1 MIKSKTYAKFL
12 DKEENKTKC
21 RSKQSAGDTL
31 QRVRHN
37 TDERIDSSIVDDHDL
52 WLALLPP
59 DENCGDLSIGTIE
72 TTLLRITGCQ
82 LFINYLNN
90 ILIDFEINEISIFES
105 YVCRNIWTGRTGREL
120 RGCIRPDNYQ
130 SVDTASLDHYLHLI
144 FHSNICQFVSTL
156 FTLNF
161 C

>member
-37 TDERIDSSIVDDHDL
+37 TDEQIDSSIVDDHDL
-52 WLALLPP
+52 WLALLLP

-72 TTLLRITGCQ
+72 TTLLQITGCQ

-90 ILIDFEINEISIFES
+90 ILIDMKYRYLSHTFAVIFGRVVRAVNCAVVFDRIITKVWTRHHSI
-105 YVCRNIWTGRTGREL
+105 T
-120 RGCIRPDNYQ
+120 
-130 SVDTASLDHYLHLI
+130 
-144 FHSNICQFVSTL
+144 ICT
-156 FTLNF
+156 
-161 C
+161 